1 MRDNERI
8 QTEEVLKHLQAILDV
23 TSASGSKDHNHIQ
36 ELRLIDRKGC
46 KDMFGRPKMD
56 GLFVRPVWSD
66 NPDRNDG
73 YYDIPVEG
81 DSPWGVAI
89 DVMKFLKSRC

>member
-1 MRDNERI
+1 
-8 QTEEVLKHLQAILDV
+8 
-23 TSASGSKDHNHIQ
+23 
-36 ELRLIDRKGC
+36 
-46 KDMFGRPKMD
+46 MFGRPQID
-56 GLFVRPVWSD
+56 GLFVRPIWSD

-89 DVMKFLKSRC
+89 DVMKFLKSKC